1 VLGLRVEC
9 RALVVPRAIHGA
21 RAVGERKRT
30 RQDRDD
36 RAPAGE
42 LQRVTSGYPLI
53 GGRLDYVAGRPVA
66 VLVYGRRQHVINVWL
81 WPVGTGSS
89 AGPAM
94 RTERGYHLLHWT
106 GAGFTTWVV
115 SDLGVSELGQFA
127 ALLRQADGY
136 VPGQVAP
143 R

>member
-1 VLGLRVEC
+1 M
-9 RALVVPRAIHGA
+9 
-21 RAVGERKRT
+21 
-30 RQDRDD
+30 
-36 RAPAGE
+36 
-42 LQRVTSGYPLI
+42 TSGYPLI